1 MESEAEEQLLRGEI
15 VITAPVEGEA
25 ETLTA
30 VALDDADT
38 AAVVE
43 QEKAPESAW
52 QALVDAWQGGKLPVP
67 SLSGMRPYG
76 EFFSGCSSPPLAPRA
91 LANRVA
97 TNYELFAAN
106 YKAIWLGL
114 VLYSVLVTPT
124 LLFLIAVAAGYGA
137 YTRYWAPG
145 TPKTYTVLGREVVV
159 TDDTRLF
166 AVSTV
171 CGVLGAV
178 MGSAFVLI
186 PATLFAMVVVAGHMV
201 THTPQEEDLFG
212 EQPRETA

>member
-1 MESEAEEQLLRGEI
+1 MEPEAEERLLQDEI

-25 ETLTA
+25 EALTA
-30 VALDDADT
+30 VDLDA

-43 QEKAPESAW
+43 QEKAPEAAW

-97 TNYELFAAN
+97 TNYEHFAAN

-114 VLYSVLVTPT
+114 VLYSILVTPT

-137 YTRYWAPG
+137 YVRYWAPG

-166 AVSTV
+166 AVSAV
-171 CGVLGAV
+171 CGVLGVV

-186 PATLFAMVVVAGHMV
+186 PATLFALAVVAGHMV
-201 THTPQEEDLFG
+201 THTPREEDLFG
-212 EQPRETA
+212 EQPQETA